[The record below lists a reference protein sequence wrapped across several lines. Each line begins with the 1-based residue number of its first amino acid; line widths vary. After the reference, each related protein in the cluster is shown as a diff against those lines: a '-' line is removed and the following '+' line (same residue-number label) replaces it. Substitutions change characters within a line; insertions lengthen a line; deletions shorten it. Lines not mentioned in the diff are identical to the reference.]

1 MNTLSPE
8 QRQLIESNGHVAIDN
23 GAYVV
28 VKASV
33 YQRLRSA
40 LETGPL
46 SIEEQQAMI
55 ACVDKKVGWEDPRMD
70 VYIVLDRR
78 RKP

>member
-1 MNTLSPE
+1 MNTLTPR

-28 VKASV
+28 VKRSV
-33 YQRLRSA
+33 YERLRSA

-46 SIEEQQAMI
+46 SVEEQQAMI
-55 ACVDKKVGWEDPRMD
+55 ACIDKKDGWEDPRMD
-70 VYIVLDRR
+70 VYIVRDRR